1 MSFIDPR
8 RMFSPP
14 RAIQTVAPAAF
25 PYDQDA
31 ISINFDLFV
40 VECSVGQHEFQA
52 IVAVENGNEPPGV

>member
-1 MSFIDPR
+1 
-8 RMFSPP
+8 MFSPP